1 MNFDVVESK
10 LSTLGISKGDILYVA
25 SDVSL
30 LLHEE
35 VKHKQIISK
44 AEYTNFLD
52 QLIDMLKS
60 LVGENGTLLF
70 PVFTWDFCRGKTFD
84 YLTTQGD
91 CGVLSN
97 RALQRSDFV
106 RTKHPMYSFAVYG
119 KYAEFLKTFNNT
131 DSWGK
136 DSPFAWL
143 HQNKAKQLL
152 INVSTQRGLTF
163 MHYVEQENQV
173 AYRYMKNFV
182 SNYKDENGNKSKRSY
197 SMYVRDLESNPIND
211 MPEEF
216 LDKNGAACLLEVEKL
231 KFKLIDLDKAYDVIT
246 KDIQHNNA
254 KNVMHY

>member
-1 MNFDVVESK
+1 MNFDVVKSK
-10 LSTLGISKGDILYVA
+10 LSTLGISKDDILYVA

-35 VKHKQIISK
+35 VKYKRIVNK
-44 AEYTNFLD
+44 VEYTKFLD

-84 YLTTQGD
+84 YLATQGD

-97 RALQRSDFV
+97 QALQRNDFV

-119 KYAEFLKTFNNT
+119 KYANCLKEFNNT

-163 MHYVEQENQV
+163 MHYVEQANQV
-173 AYRYMKNFV
+173 SYRYMKDFV
-182 SNYKDENGNKSKRSY
+182 SEYKDKHGNISKKKY
-197 SMYVRDLESNPIND
+197 SMYVRDLVTNPIND

-216 LDKNGAACLLEVEKL
+216 LDKNGVARLLEIEKL
-231 KFKLIDLDKAYDVIT
+231 KFKLIKLDKAYDVIT
-246 KDIQHNNA
+246 RDIQHNNA